1 MQWIPL
7 VAISFAAFV
16 YVTYEMFMVGLI
28 TPISADLGVSEGL
41 VGLLMTVY
49 AGLVAVVTLPL
60 MWFTRN
66 VNRRPLLIS
75 TLVFLAGGIVLQAI
89 AHTYWVLVAARVC
102 AALTHG
108 LFWSLVNPMSAR
120 LSPAGMTGRAV
131 AVVSLGSTFALVLGS
146 PISTFIGNAL
156 GWRASTWILGAVT
169 VASISVLLLS
179 LPSMPQ
185 LERKALDDDRKQTT
199 AILQLVVYLA
209 LSVTAVFST
218 YSYLGL
224 IVERTVG
231 LQYVAAGLSAYGLFG
246 IVGVLIAG
254 RRVDSRMIR
263 INALAAATLVL
274 AAAFGAVAFITDG
287 ITQWIALGAL
297 IVVLG
302 TAAGALPTSA
312 TTIFMHAGQAQQD
325 RASAIYVVTFQ
336 VGIASGAA
344 LGAACVDS
352 GHLAAV
358 LGVTALLAALGC
370 AELMVRARPRLK

>member
-1 MQWIPL
+1 MQWVPL
-7 VAISFAAFV
+7 IAISFAAFV

-28 TPISADLGVSEGL
+28 TPISHDLRVSEGR
-41 VGLLMTVY
+41 VGLLMTIY

-60 MWFTRN
+60 MWLTRN

-75 TLVFLAGGIVLQAI
+75 TLVFLTGGIVLQAL
-89 AHTYWVLVAARVC
+89 AANYWVLVAARIC
-102 AALTHG
+102 AAVTHG

-120 LSPAGMTGRAV
+120 LSPAGSTGRAV
-131 AVVSLGSTFALVLGS
+131 AIVSLGSTFALVLGS

-156 GWRASTWILGAVT
+156 GWRTSTWILGAVT
-169 VASISVLLLS
+169 VASISVLMLS

-185 LERKALDDDRKQTT
+185 LRRSELNDDHPTT
-199 AILQLVVYLA
+199 SAILQLVVYLA
-209 LSVTAVFST
+209 LAVTAIFTT

-231 LQYVAAGLSAYGLFG
+231 LPYVAAGLSAYGLFG
-246 IVGVLIAG
+246 IVGVVIAG
-254 RRVDSRMIR
+254 RRVDRRMIR
-263 INALAAATLVL
+263 VNAIAVSALIVAAALGYL
-274 AAAFGAVAFITDG
+274 AFLTEGVA
-287 ITQWIALGAL
+287 QWIALGAL

-312 TTIFMHAGQAQQD
+312 TTIFMHAGQQQQD

-344 LGAACVDS
+344 LGAVCVDS
-352 GHLAAV
+352 GYLPAV
-358 LGVTALLAALGC
+358 LGVTAVLAALGS
-370 AELMVRARPRLK
+370 AELVLRARPKLK